1 MAIEGYEW
9 LCVFLDKLEHKQR
22 YVFEK
27 IFFYNVKNK
36 TIAKNLK
43 LSAPRVTAIKKQ
55 AINNLDKMLKAEGF
69 SIPKNGEGE

>member
-1 MAIEGYEW
+1 MIQGYDW
-9 LCVFLDKLEHKQR
+9 LEPLLDQLIPNQR

-43 LSAPRVTAIKKQ
+43 ISAPRVTAIRKQ
-55 AINNLDKMLKAEGF
+55 AVNNLDKLLKKEGY
-69 SIPKNGEGE
+69 SIPRND